1 MGRKKSGESLVCLI
15 PTSLMRYVSGIES
28 SAVKDKVVHF
38 LHILVYHINSNYPD
52 GEYYLKKPLDNK
64 YLKAHYTDL
73 YYKQV
78 VLPLKAEGIIE
89 VNDSYSTDF
98 GYCKEYG
105 FTKEYRDQ
113 ITEDEVSE
121 VPITKPTLIQN
132 IKDWR
137 RGTLSR
143 QIEKYPFIE
152 QEADMLLHLNIDL
165 DKLHYLHSQR
175 LKRIKQSDEK
185 KKSTVIRQHNYYHQA
200 IVQLTEAK
208 DLLDAQVSITSG
220 RVYHPFVNC
229 PREFRKAVV
238 DEQGQPYE
246 EVDLRSSQAVFL
258 CKVIAVA
265 LKHGLITYEF
275 DKLNDGL
282 ITYKRGKRITAS
294 DNLIEQIIPLLDEPI
309 NVLEEGV
316 YPSDFT
322 AFVSAV
328 FLDDIYEDASPKN
341 ISQSASVQVGEDIY
355 EVGGYTRVSG
365 AKTLVGEARDEA
377 KRQFFKDIFF
387 NYYNKENYGVA
398 GQLSISTEYLEDFA
412 KTYYTVYEFCRICAL
427 QSKEGK
433 KKSRDL
439 ALLLQQTESKFFHEL
454 LPSALSHIEPFNYF
468 VVHDAVYLPQKHQ
481 EAVINAC
488 NEEAVK
494 FFGVVPMFR

>member
-1 MGRKKSGESLVCLI
+1 MGRKKKELF
-15 PTSLMRYVSGIES
+15 
-28 SAVKDKVVHF
+28 KVVIPNSLLGLVGLNDSSEVSNYKLAHF
-38 LHILVYHINSNYPD
+38 ISILTHHIYSNYPD
-52 GEYYLKKPLDNK
+52 GGYYLKKPLTSVYLGTLYNK
-64 YLKAHYTDL
+64 RYLSEVIVPL
-73 YYKQV
+73 KQV
-78 VLPLKAEGIIE
+78 GIIQ
-89 VNDSYSTDF
+89 VNDSYSTDLGF
-98 GYCKEYG
+98 CKEYG
-105 FTKEYRDQ
+105 FNKDIIQEVINEGY
-113 ITEDEVSE
+113 TEVY
-121 VPITKPTLIQN
+121 ITKNTLINRINEWQ
-132 IKDWR
+132 R
-137 RGTLSR
+137 ETLSR
-143 QIEKYPFIE
+143 QIKKYPFIE
-152 QEADMLLHLNIDL
+152 TEADMLLNLSVDSTAL
-165 DKLHYLHSQR
+165 EQLYSQR
-175 LKRIKQSDEK
+175 IEDIKQSNDK
-185 KKSTVIRQHNYYHQA
+185 KKKLA
-200 IVQLTEAK
+200 ITNATRHKEEILQLAEAR
-208 DLLDAQVSITSG
+208 DLLDARVRYISG
-220 RVYHPFVNC
+220 RVYHPFVQC
-229 PREFRKAVV
+229 PREYRKAVV
-238 DEQGQPYE
+238 DEQAQPYV

-265 LKHGLITYEF
+265 LKHRLITYEF
-275 DKLNDGL
+275 
-282 ITYKRGKRITAS
+282 GKPATAS